1 MANIIS
7 RKLSGCY
14 RRVLTFLF
22 VIVVVSL
29 TVVVVV
35 YRQVGGPEGARHWM
49 AEQAL
54 SSVEKHLNSED
65 QRPDGIPEEQ
75 IVENFQRVR
84 EATRRRQVNLTSLHE
99 VLKSYQAEFN
109 EKKPSTPEIQ
119 EFLGRLAGTI
129 FTDIDSKN

>member
-14 RRVLTFLF
+14 RRVLTFLL

-35 YRQVGGPEGARHWM
+35 YRQIGGAEGARHWM

-54 SSVEKHLNSED
+54 SSVEKHLKSED
-65 QRPDGIPEEQ
+65 QRPDGIPEER

-99 VLKSYQAEFN
+99 VLKSYQTEFN
-109 EKKPSTPEIQ
+109 EKKPSTPEVQ
-119 EFLGRLAGTI
+119 EFLGKLEGTI
-129 FTDIDSKN
+129 FTDIGSKN

>member
-7 RKLSGCY
+7 KKLSGCY
-14 RRVLTFLF
+14 RRVLTFLL
-22 VIVVVSL
+22 VIVIVSL
-29 TVVVVV
+29 AVVVVV
-35 YRQVGGPEGARHWM
+35 YRQVGGLEGAHYWM

-54 SSVEKHLNSED
+54 NGVEKHLKSED

-84 EATRRRQVNLTSLHE
+84 EATRKRQVNLTSLHA
-99 VLKSYQAEFN
+99 VLKSYQTEFN

-119 EFLGRLAGTI
+119 AFFQKLGSTILVGT
-129 FTDIDSKN
+129 SGKQ

>member
-14 RRVLTFLF
+14 RRVLIFLLLI
-22 VIVVVSL
+22 VGVSLIAVVVI
-29 TVVVVV
+29 
-35 YRQVGGPEGARHWM
+35 YRQVGGPEGAHHWM
-49 AEQAL
+49 AERAL
-54 SSVEKHLNSED
+54 NSVEKHLKSED

-84 EATRRRQVNLTSLHE
+84 EAIQRQQVNLTSLYE
-99 VLKSYQAEFN
+99 VLKSYQTEFN

-119 EFLGRLAGTI
+119 TFFQKLGSTILVGT
-129 FTDIDSKN
+129 SGKQ